1 MIRIWDLR
9 AKRHQ
14 REYACTAGVTSVAL
28 HPNQME
34 LVSGDQVRVERKRE
48 RERERERRPLVSSPR
63 PHVFSP
69 HSCIFFMVKSSGV

>member
-28 HPNQME
+28 HPNQMD

-48 RERERERRPLVSSPR
+48 RERETTSCLVPSP
-63 PHVFSP
+63 PCLLPTFLH
-69 HSCIFFMVKSSGV
+69 FFYG

>member
-48 RERERERRPLVSSPR
+48 RERERDDLLSRPLAPMSSPHI
-63 PHVFSP
+63 PA
-69 HSCIFFMVKSSGV
+69 FFYG